1 MINLSNVSHREIQV
15 LKLIAYE
22 YTTKEIATQLY
33 ISSHTVESHRK
44 NLMSK
49 LNVRNV
55 AGLVRR
61 GFEVGFLESQYNY
74 EGMTG

>member
-1 MINLSNVSHREIQV
+1 MIELSNVSHREIQV

-61 GFEVGFLESQYNY
+61 GFEVGFLESRYSY